1 MSKLQ
6 INTYACKLRLLQ
18 YGLVKEVAVVGSME
32 IQKGKNTKGDG
43 ESESDEDEEDED
55 LIHRRNAYVRK
66 CVSEVEILR
75 RGQSH
80 MQMTK
85 NPVAAE
91 MRRNLVRDFLKDV
104 ASVKKC
110 ASCSG

>member
-1 MSKLQ
+1 MSRLQ

-18 YGLVKEVAVVGSME
+18 YGLVKEAATVGTME
-32 IQKGKNTKGDG
+32 IRKGKHSTEDGD
-43 ESESDEDEEDED
+43 SDSSEDED
-55 LIHRRNAYVRK
+55 DDDLIRRRNAYVRK
-66 CVSEVEILR
+66 CISESESLR

-91 MRRNLVRDFLKDV
+91 MRRNVVRDFLKDV
-104 ASVKKC
+104 ANVKKC